1 MDHPAVH
8 KVLFQASANR
18 SRQQQFACLG
28 YDRPVLGTIYPR
40 ASLRWYGMPLGGLG
54 TGYVCWDTT
63 GRFSQCTVFNQVPNS
78 SQVPV
83 LNSIPFHLSANGRT
97 WTLAMKGDDGQG
109 DLLDLAYFGHYPVV
123 DVQFVLDAP
132 LSVEIRAYAP
142 FLPGDAVTSNTPAI
156 IFEAWLTNTST
167 QTITTELSFTPPA
180 PPRPITEYSAFVAEG
195 WQGVSARHPWDKA
208 SPKLG
213 NEPIQHEIAV
223 AVEGGEAGADGN
235 NLSASFMATLAP
247 GQTAHTCFI
256 LAWRQPYIR
265 DSWNRAEKLIY
276 ADRFASV
283 QAVAE
288 YAIAN
293 HQAWLQRIIAW
304 QSVLYAREELPALL
318 REALLNSFYATCK
331 NSHWIAR
338 WRPDDWF
345 PREGLFLINES
356 YTTCSLSETLPC
368 HYFGSFPILFF
379 FPELER
385 TTLKAYR
392 HYQLTSGEVPFSFD
406 RGFGARAP
414 NYQTQHN
421 NGIIEYIELVYRY
434 WLRSGDIAFLR
445 EFYPSVVSAQ
455 RYVEFLDTDDDGLV
469 NEHPHSLPGE
479 FWPANVGWDNWP
491 QFGTSSYTAMKSLT
505 ACNAL
510 AAMAEATGDA
520 ATAARCRARV
530 ERGQAR
536 LEKEFW
542 NGAYYHLQIDSAGV
556 SDDTCLLAQ
565 VTGAW
570 ASSILGLQDPV
581 PSERLR
587 LAIKAILEHTQGL
600 SAYGLVLA
608 TTPAG
613 APVYSNQSLHCD
625 FPRDVW
631 PLFNFIY
638 SATCQYYQTESEA
651 GLSSAMQVLE
661 TLFHAANAMPWGWP
675 CNLNAFDGWIGHG
688 HDYND
693 PQAIWTLPLA
703 LAGHNLQQGIG
714 PGSLVADILA
724 AACS

>member
-1 MDHPAVH
+1 MGHVTAV
-8 KVLFQASANR
+8 KVLFQAHANR
-18 SRQQQFACLG
+18 SQQQQFACLG
-28 YDRPVLGTIYPR
+28 YNRPVMGTIYPR

-63 GRFSQCTVFNQVPNS
+63 GRFSQCTLFNQVPNA

-83 LNSIPFHLSANGRT
+83 LNTIPFHLTANGRT
-97 WTLAMKGDDGQG
+97 WALAMKGDDGQG
-109 DLLDLAYFGHYPVV
+109 DLLDLAYFGHFPIA
-123 DVQFVLDAP
+123 DVQFVLEGP
-132 LSVEIRAYAP
+132 ISVEIRAFTP
-142 FLPGDAVTSNTPAI
+142 FLPGDAITSNTPAI
-156 IFEAWLTNTST
+156 VFEAWLTNISSQSIVTN
-167 QTITTELSFTPPA
+167 LAFTPPA
-180 PPRPITEYSAFVAEG
+180 APKPIVEHNSFTADG

-213 NEPIQHEIAV
+213 NEQIAHEIAV
-223 AVEGGEAGADGN
+223 AVDGGIAGAEAGA
-235 NLSASFMATLAP
+235 LSASFTATLAP
-247 GQTAHTCFI
+247 GEKVRTRFV

-276 ADRFASV
+276 ADRFSSA

-288 YAIAN
+288 YAIAH
-293 HQAWLQRIIAW
+293 HQAWLSRIIAW

-318 REALLNSFYATCK
+318 REALVNSFYASCK

-345 PREGLFLINES
+345 PTEGLFLMNES
-356 YTTCSLSETLPC
+356 YATCPISETLPC
-368 HYFGSFPILFF
+368 HYFGSFPMLFF

-385 TTLKAYR
+385 TTLEGYR
-392 HYQLTSGEVPFSFD
+392 HYQLKTGEIPFSFD

-421 NGIIEYIELVYRY
+421 NGIIEYIEMVYRY
-434 WLRSGDIAFLR
+434 WLRSGEEDFLR
-445 EFYPSVVSAQ
+445 EFYPSVVAAQ

-491 QFGTSSYTAMKSLT
+491 QFGTSGYTAMKSLT
-505 ACNAL
+505 ACEAL
-510 AAMAEATGDA
+510 AAMAESQGDSLMV
-520 ATAARCRARV
+520 TRCHTRLARGR
-530 ERGQAR
+530 AR

-542 NGAYYHLQIDSAGV
+542 NGSYYRLQIDPAGV
-556 SDDTCLLAQ
+556 SDETCLLAQ

-570 ASSILGLQDPV
+570 ATSVLGLPDPV
-581 PSERLR
+581 PAEHLSQ
-587 LAIKAILEHTQGL
+587 AITAIIQHIRGL
-600 SAYGLVLA
+600 STYGLVLA
-608 TTPAG
+608 ATPAG

-631 PLFNFIY
+631 PLFNFVY
-638 SATCQYYQTESEA
+638 SATCQYYDAERDT
-651 GLSSAMQVLE
+651 GLATAMQVLE

-675 CNLNAFDGWIGHG
+675 CNINAFDGWIGHG

-703 LAGHNLQQGIG
+703 LTGQNLQQGVG
-714 PGSLVADILA
+714 LGSLVADIIA
-724 AACS
+724 AARG